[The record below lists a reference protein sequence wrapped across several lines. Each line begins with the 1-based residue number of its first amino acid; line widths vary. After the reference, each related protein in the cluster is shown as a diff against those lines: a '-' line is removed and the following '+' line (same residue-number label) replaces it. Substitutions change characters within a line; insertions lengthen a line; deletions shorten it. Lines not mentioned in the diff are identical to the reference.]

1 MGRNYRA
8 KLKHDLETKN
18 EESRRGR
25 DIGDIPD
32 IADPDRREA
41 CRLDLKLFA
50 ETYYPSTFDLGW
62 SDDHLR
68 VIGLTQMVIL
78 KGGLY
83 AVAMPRGN
91 GKTSIAEVSMQWAI
105 LYGHRSFG
113 VLIGSD
119 EKKSDDMLDSVKMEF
134 ETNELLL
141 EDFPESLYPVS
152 KLEGIA
158 HRCKGQLYGTERTYI
173 EWNAKEI
180 VLPTIPGSP
189 SAGSVIKVASITGG
203 IRGMKHKRADGK
215 TIRPDFVIPDDPQT
229 DESAKSASQCQ
240 TREQVISKAVLGLAG
255 PGKKI
260 SAIMPCTVICKG
272 DLADRFLDRQLHPDW
287 NGTKTR
293 MLYGMPEN
301 QDLWTKYKEI
311 RDESLR
317 AERGGRE
324 ATEFYVANREAMD
337 RGARAAWEARFDPGE
352 VSAIQHAM
360 NIKLYRPHAFAS
372 VYQNEPLPPE
382 EARTDDLTHDQV
394 ATKLNRLPRR
404 CVPESADKVTAFVDV
419 QGSLLY
425 HVVVAWE
432 DDFTGYVI
440 DYGTYPD
447 QPSRYFQLREAVKT
461 LEDMAKGAGRE
472 GQIYAGLE
480 AIIARLLDAEWPRDD
495 GASMKIERL
504 MIDANWGES
513 TQVVKQFCR
522 QSPHAAILTP
532 SHGKYIGASGTPM
545 AEWGRKPG
553 ERSGL
558 NWRIRSMEGSRA
570 VRSALYDTNYW
581 KTFVHARLSISM
593 GDRGCLS
600 LYGDKAADHR
610 LFADHVCS
618 EYRVRTSGRGRE
630 IDEWKHRPERPDNHW
645 WDCLVGCAV
654 AASIQG
660 AELPESRSD
669 RPAKRPRVSF
679 AEMQRQR
686 RERQRREQ
694 SHA

>member
-1 MGRNYRA
+1 M
-8 KLKHDLETKN
+8 
-18 EESRRGR
+18 
-25 DIGDIPD
+25 
-32 IADPDRREA
+32 
-41 CRLDLKLFA
+41 LF
-50 ETYYPSTFDLGW
+50 
-62 SDDHLR
+62 
-68 VIGLTQMVIL
+68 
-78 KGGLY
+78 
-83 AVAMPRGN
+83 
-91 GKTSIAEVSMQWAI
+91 
-105 LYGHRSFG
+105 RS
-113 VLIGSD
+113 
-119 EKKSDDMLDSVKMEF
+119 
-134 ETNELLL
+134 
-141 EDFPESLYPVS
+141 
-152 KLEGIA
+152 
-158 HRCKGQLYGTERTYI
+158 
-173 EWNAKEI
+173 
-180 VLPTIPGSP
+180 
-189 SAGSVIKVASITGG
+189 
-203 IRGMKHKRADGK
+203 
-215 TIRPDFVIPDDPQT
+215 
-229 DESAKSASQCQ
+229 
-240 TREQVISKAVLGLAG
+240 
-255 PGKKI
+255 
-260 SAIMPCTVICKG
+260 
-272 DLADRFLDRQLHPDW
+272 
-287 NGTKTR
+287 
-293 MLYGMPEN
+293 
-301 QDLWTKYKEI
+301 
-311 RDESLR
+311 
-317 AERGGRE
+317 
-324 ATEFYVANREAMD
+324 
-337 RGARAAWEARFDPGE
+337 
-352 VSAIQHAM
+352 
-360 NIKLYRPHAFAS
+360 
-372 VYQNEPLPPE
+372 
-382 EARTDDLTHDQV
+382 
-394 ATKLNRLPRR
+394 
-404 CVPESADKVTAFVDV
+404 
-419 QGSLLY
+419 
-425 HVVVAWE
+425 
-432 DDFTGYVI
+432 
-440 DYGTYPD
+440 YGTYPD